1 MQTIKNSRMTKLTE
15 FVAQQRAALEGN
27 DVTTA
32 LQLLDDLEAHL
43 AKVNSWH
50 DLRTNPPQSY
60 DQLVAKLEDTKTV
73 RAASGRTEI
82 NQLIQVF
89 RWCEAHDIPLAEFG
103 IPVHLP
109 KYVEAASH
117 LKNLIANESDAAD
130 IRAAIE
136 HIKADRHKTDTR
148 AWARERR
155 NA

>member
-1 MQTIKNSRMTKLTE
+1 MTKLAE

-27 DVTTA
+27 DVATA
-32 LQLLDDLEAHL
+32 LQLLYDLEAYL
-43 AKVNSWH
+43 AKVNSWR

-60 DQLVAKLEDTKTV
+60 DQLIAKLEDVQAV
-73 RAASGRTEI
+73 RAASGRTEMS
-82 NQLIQVF
+82 QLVQVF
-89 RWCEAHDIPLAEFG
+89 RWCEAHDIPLAELE
-103 IPVHLP
+103 ISVHLP

-136 HIKADRHKTDTR
+136 RIKADRQKADTR

-155 NA
+155 IP